1 MHKPDSTPPIEYL
14 LDYYNKN
21 LSYQEDGTFI
31 RTTRT
36 SNNIKIGDVA
46 GGRSGNDYIN
56 INLGKYNGKS
66 VLFGAHR
73 LAFLIHH
80 GYLPYDVEHKDLD
93 KSNNRINNLR
103 PSSRSQNNANKPKQ
117 RNNTSGYKG
126 VFWNKQVKKWLA
138 YTKQYGKQIRIG
150 WFNNKIMAAHAYDA
164 KALELFGE
172 FARLNFPPSKDC
184 AKNALM

>member
-21 LSYQEDGTFI
+21 LAYQEDGTFI

-46 GGRSGNDYIN
+46 GGKSGNDYIN

-73 LAFLIHH
+73 LAFLIHY
-80 GYLPYDVEHKDLD
+80 GYLPYDVEHKDLN
-93 KSNNRINNLR
+93 KKNNRINNLR
-103 PSSRSQNNANKPKQ
+103 PSTRSQNSANKLLQ
-117 RNNTSGYKG
+117 CNSTSGYKG
-126 VFWNKQVKKWLA
+126 VSEVVASGKWRAYAKKDGRQIYLGMFA
-138 YTKQYGKQIRIG
+138 TKEE
-150 WFNNKIMAAHAYDA
+150 AARAYD
-164 KALELFGE
+164 KKVLELFGE
-172 FARLNFPPSKDC
+172 FARLNFPE
-184 AKNALM
+184 